1 MAVLLKIVSN
11 VQTLVFY
18 LSKILPALVLPL
30 GLVML
35 LLLLVFATRSRWL
48 TLLAILILYLSS
60 LPTVERFMALVV
72 ESGQERQLAVRMD
85 SADAIVVLSGGRTLA
100 PGSAQVSEWNDAD
113 RFFGGI
119 ELFTAG
125 KAPLLIFTGG
135 LAPWEG
141 DIESEGKVLLRYAK
155 AWGVPASAIRVTGPV
170 QNTREEADEV
180 AALLRLET
188 MSSAESGRPRI
199 LLVTAAFH
207 MSRATTEFRRRGVEV
222 LPYPVDFMVSSAHAL
237 NPTDFFP
244 SPRSLLNTT
253 MALRELIG
261 RCVSSIF

>member
-1 MAVLLKIVSN
+1 MAVLLEIVSN

-113 RFFGGI
+113 RFFYFCLNSFKNRVFCKSQVSRFFYFKSYI
-119 ELFTAG
+119 DF
-125 KAPLLIFTGG
+125 
-135 LAPWEG
+135 
-141 DIESEGKVLLRYAK
+141 DAK
-155 AWGVPASAIRVTGPV
+155 
-170 QNTREEADEV
+170 
-180 AALLRLET
+180 
-188 MSSAESGRPRI
+188 
-199 LLVTAAFH
+199 
-207 MSRATTEFRRRGVEV
+207 
-222 LPYPVDFMVSSAHAL
+222 
-237 NPTDFFP
+237 
-244 SPRSLLNTT
+244 
-253 MALRELIG
+253 
-261 RCVSSIF
+261 